1 MLAYRHAFH
10 AGNHGDVL
18 KHLTLAL
25 ALDHQQQKDKG
36 LLLVDTHAGAG
47 GYALSSA
54 MARKKDE
61 SAGGIACLWQ
71 LPEAEQA
78 ALPAPLRRYLELVAA
93 HNGAGRERLARYPG
107 SPALLNQ
114 LQRAQD
120 RLHLC
125 ELHPADFRQLQRRF
139 ARKPGVELH
148 PADGFAALGPLLP
161 PPTRRALVLIDPP
174 YELERD
180 YTLVHATLRNA
191 LSRFA
196 EGVFIVWIPQI
207 ARLAAQQLPKR
218 LQALAPKGWLHARL
232 TVTRADA
239 RGIGLTGSSVF
250 VFNPP
255 YILAAELRTS
265 LPVLARLLGDFD
277 GAGWALDGHQP

>member
-18 KHLTLAL
+18 KHLSLAL
-25 ALDHQQQKDKG
+25 ALDHLQQKDKG

-47 GYALSSA
+47 GYPLGSA
-54 MARKKDE
+54 MARKKEE
-61 SAGGIACLWQ
+61 SAGGIARLWQ
-71 LPEAEQA
+71 LPTAERA
-78 ALPAPLRRYLELVAA
+78 ALPAPIRRYLDLVAA

-107 SPALLNQ
+107 SPALLQQ
-114 LQRAQD
+114 LQRPQD
-120 RLHLC
+120 RLQLY

-139 ARKPGVELH
+139 ARKHGVELH
-148 PADGFAALGPLLP
+148 PADGFAALPKLLP

-180 YTLVHATLRNA
+180 YALVHATLRTA
-191 LSRFA
+191 ITRFA

-232 TVTRADA
+232 TVKRADA
-239 RGIGLTGSSVF
+239 RGFGLTGSSIF
-250 VFNPP
+250 VINPP
-255 YILAAELRTS
+255 FTLAAELRAC
-265 LPVLARLLGDFD
+265 LPVLAQRLGDFD